1 MTIPPFG
8 DNISNVTD
16 ANTFRVWFDA
26 TNSLIQ
32 KLNPLIYG
40 ITAGVGEVAGITI
53 DINRTTVRL
62 SSVLTFAYHR
72 TTQVW
77 WGISLRK

>member
-32 KLNPLIYG
+32 KLNPLEIYG
-40 ITAGVGEVAGITI
+40 ITAGVGEVAGITL
-53 DINRTTVRL
+53 DINRSTGAAVIGQR
-62 SSVLTFAYHR
+62 S
-72 TTQVW
+72 
-77 WGISLRK
+77 